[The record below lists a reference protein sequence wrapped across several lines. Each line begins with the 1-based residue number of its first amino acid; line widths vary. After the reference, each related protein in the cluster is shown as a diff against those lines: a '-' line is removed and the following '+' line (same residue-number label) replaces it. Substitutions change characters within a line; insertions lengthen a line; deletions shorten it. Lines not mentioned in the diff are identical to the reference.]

1 MGSNWI
7 KWVKGLT
14 RRAEV
19 VRMASG
25 QTSALVADRRR
36 IAVACMEFWEW
47 ADDETLDGAIA
58 GCTPD
63 FIDDLVSLPGF
74 YRAMV
79 GVEWITETPQGIVI
93 KNFARHNGE
102 SAKRRAMESD
112 RKRQGRT
119 SAMDADKRPQE
130 MRTNCGPEK
139 RREEKRIAAAA
150 ETAVLPAAAAI
161 SHSVGSEALTTL
173 ASFGIG
179 RPALTEL
186 AAGGLSVETITKICE
201 RCEAAGKGPGL
212 MVWELK
218 AAIDA
223 QNATRPVA
231 EANRAILD
239 RFRPVWAG
247 LGTNRLQAKEMY
259 LTENPHM
266 RQYTGGPLEDLPR
279 FQEWVIAKA
288 SNELKGKA

>member
-1 MGSNWI
+1 MGANWI

-25 QTSALVADRRR
+25 QTSALIADRRR
-36 IAVACMEFWEW
+36 VAVACMEFWEW
-47 ADDETLDGAIA
+47 ADDETTDGFIA
-58 GCTPD
+58 GCTSA
-63 FIDDLVSLPGF
+63 FVDDLVSLPGF
-74 YRAMV
+74 YSAMI
-79 GVEWITETPQGIVI
+79 GVEWIQETPQGIVI

-102 SAKRRAMESD
+102 SAKRRAVDAD
-112 RKRQGRT
+112 RKRTGRT
-119 SAMDADKRPQE
+119 SADNADKRPQS
-130 MRTNCGPEK
+130 MRTKIGPDQS
-139 RREEKRIAAAA
+139 RVEKRIAAAA
-150 ETAVLPAAAAI
+150 ETAVLPAAAI
-161 SHSVGSEALTTL
+161 SPQVGGEALSTL

-201 RCEAAGKGPGL
+201 RCQAAGKGPGL

-231 EANRAILD
+231 EAKRATLD
-239 RFRPVWAG
+239 RFRPVWAA
-247 LGTNRLQAKEMY
+247 LGPNRLAAKEAY
-259 LTENPHM
+259 LTEHSYM
-266 RQYTGGPLEDLPR
+266 RQYTGSPLEDLPK
-279 FQEWVIAKA
+279 FQEWVVAKYQENA
-288 SNELKGKA
+288 K

>member
-25 QTSALVADRRR
+25 QTSALIADRRR

-47 ADDETLDGAIA
+47 ADDETLDGAIT
-58 GCTPD
+58 GCTPE

-79 GVEWITETPQGIVI
+79 GVDWITETPQGIVI

-112 RKRQGRT
+112 RKRTGRM
-119 SAMDADKRPQE
+119 SATDADKCPQDV
-130 MRTNCGPEK
+130 RTKSGPEK
-139 RREEKRIAAAA
+139 RREEKKLAAAA

-161 SHSVGSEALTTL
+161 SPQVNKEALSTL

-186 AAGGLSVETITKICE
+186 AAGGLSLETITKICE
-201 RCEAAGKGPGL
+201 RCRDAGKGVGL
-212 MVWELK
+212 MVWELQ

-223 QNATRPVA
+223 QKATKPLA
-231 EANRAILD
+231 DANRAIIE
-239 RFRPVWAG
+239 RFRPVWAA
-247 LGTNRLQAKEMY
+247 LGQNRLQAKEAY
-259 LTENPHM
+259 LTANPAL

-279 FQEWVIAKA
+279 FQQWVIGQYQECKA
-288 SNELKGKA
+288 